1 KIDASILRYAESGR
15 GDVGRLGLSRYL
27 LRAGPYNIIFAA
39 AVPPAPTTSIRAEP
53 GRALADGL
61 ARALAVGD
69 SRTARIALAALSGL
83 VDDAPE
89 GGGAAVVDLG
99 EERRRRDR

>member
-1 KIDASILRYAESGR
+1 M
-15 GDVGRLGLSRYL
+15 
-27 LRAGPYNIIFAA
+27 
-39 AVPPAPTTSIRAEP
+39 

-69 SRTARIALAALSGL
+69 TRTARVALAALSGL

-89 GGGAAVVDLG
+89 AAPGDGGAVVDFAAAAG
-99 EERRRRDR
+99 RRRRER